1 MARSTRLTTGMRS
14 APTTEMYTRCA
25 APARDAAR
33 TRFRALSSSPLGLPA
48 RCTMVSTPSTAGWI
62 PSPVARS
69 PVTNS
74 MPLPDSWLRRLSTRT
89 SQPAS
94 HRRRTTRLPSVPVPP
109 VTRMGDVVMAP
120 PNMIALLQVSLLNR
134 DGGHTQVS
142 ILISLS
148 HRPGFV
154 LCTLRGYDQDEVLR
168 TVRQD
173 GFGPVL
179 AYRKVI
185 NLPSLPCLG
194 LVVCPSS
201 HKPPWF
207 FRRSILSSVGK
218 VSSTNIRNRESWR
231 GNAPGQRTS
240 HPPFFAPRHRSRG
253 NTT

>member
-48 RCTMVSTPSTAGWI
+48 RCTMVATPSTAGWI
-62 PSPVARS
+62 PSPVA
-69 PVTNS
+69 
-74 MPLPDSWLRRLSTRT
+74 
-89 SQPAS
+89 
-94 HRRRTTRLPSVPVPP
+94 
-109 VTRMGDVVMAP
+109 RMGDVVMAP

-194 LVVCPSS
+194 
-201 HKPPWF
+201 
-207 FRRSILSSVGK
+207 
-218 VSSTNIRNRESWR
+218 
-231 GNAPGQRTS
+231 
-240 HPPFFAPRHRSRG
+240 
-253 NTT
+253 